1 MLSWALAFFIVAII
15 AAIFGF
21 TGIASGAAEIAKILF
36 VVFVVLFLVSLVAGL
51 LRRPQPIRKGQ
62 IMKLKI
68 IGIAAAFALAGVAHA
83 QTPSPSSGADRKMK
97 NADEDRIEAEY
108 KADKAKCDA
117 MSGNAKDVCQKEA
130 KGKEKV
136 AKAEL
141 DAKKD
146 PSPRNQRKV
155 EEAKADAQYDVAKER
170 CDDMKGKE
178 KDACQKDAKAQ
189 HERAKADIK
198 GDKAASRGASRAP
211 AERKP

>member
-1 MLSWALAFFIVAII
+1 
-15 AAIFGF
+15 
-21 TGIASGAAEIAKILF
+21 
-36 VVFVVLFLVSLVAGL
+36 
-51 LRRPQPIRKGQ
+51 
-62 IMKLKI
+62 MKLKI

-117 MSGNAKDVCQKEA
+117 MSGNAKDVCEKEA

-141 DAKKD
+141 DARAN
-146 PSPRNQRKV
+146 PSERNQRKV
-155 EEAKADAQYDVAKER
+155 EEAKAEAKYDVAKER

-178 KDACQKDAKAQ
+178 KSACEKEAKAE
-189 HERAKADIK
+189 HERAKAAMAK
-198 GDKAASRGASRAP
+198 RNSSTGSSSTAARSNSGTP
-211 AERKP
+211 K